1 MLTTIKRDKQ
11 MNYKRIYESLILR
24 RKTDKLYKIGDG
36 TVESHHIIPKCMG
49 GSNNK
54 DNIVN
59 LYCKEHYF
67 AHLLLAKIYKNTEH
81 FDKLLFA
88 L

>member
-1 MLTTIKRDKQ
+1 

-24 RKTDKLYKIGDG
+24 RKTDKLHKIGDG

-54 DNIVN
+54 NNIVN

-67 AHLLLAKIYKNTEH
+67 AHLLLTKIYKNTEH
-81 FDKLLFA
+81 FDKLLYA